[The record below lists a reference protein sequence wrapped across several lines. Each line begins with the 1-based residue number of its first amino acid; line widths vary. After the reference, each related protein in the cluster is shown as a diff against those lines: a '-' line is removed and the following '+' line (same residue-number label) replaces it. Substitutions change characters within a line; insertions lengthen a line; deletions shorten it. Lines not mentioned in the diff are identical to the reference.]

1 MAWSC
6 SENAMNRIPPI
17 NRLAPVLSLLLLLL
31 VPQHG
36 NAAKVFILAGQS
48 NMEGLGLVSGLSPVS
63 QYVYPKVKM
72 YSSVWGLPAF
82 SFYPVLRPGNPDAD
96 SATFGPELGIAQV
109 LTAVYP
115 QDSFIF
121 IKAAWGGTSLNDD
134 WLHGQAYNWF
144 RGIVGSALDSIG
156 TPARDSIAGMIWMQG
171 EQDACFDTMA
181 ARYAANLKTFVVDE
195 IRKDFGLPSLPFV
208 YGKIKN
214 DTIAFGVYGWPYG
227 CTVQMEQFRA
237 QSIIPCVR
245 CTDGSADSNATRWNI
260 LPDDPASVSNF
271 NWRHY
276 DTHGV
281 LVVGKALGT
290 AMVQLLS
297 GDTAIPGCGKP
308 AESGVVTAP
317 LTSAKRSLAVLRPR
331 VGVPVGRRAG
341 SCYVNC
347 RGQKLALFRKN
358 RGAFG
363 CFVRRGEDE
372 RVAP

>member
-1 MAWSC
+1 MDG
-6 SENAMNRIPPI
+6 IPQKSF
-17 NRLAPVLSLLLLLL
+17 VLSAIAIMLLLLL
-31 VPQHG
+31 PNNG
-36 NAAKVFILAGQS
+36 NAAKIFILAGQS

-63 QYVYPKVKM
+63 QYVFPKVKM

-82 SFYPVLRPGNPDAD
+82 SYYPVLRPGNPVPD
-96 SATFGPELGIAQV
+96 STTFGPEIGIAQV
-109 LTAVYP
+109 LTAAYP

-121 IKAAWGGTSLNDD
+121 IKAAWGATSLNDD
-134 WLHGQAYNWF
+134 WLHGQAYTWF
-144 RGIVGSALDSIG
+144 RGIVGLALDSIG
-156 TPARDSIAGMIWMQG
+156 TPARDSIAGMLWMQG

-195 IRKDFGLPSLPFV
+195 IRKDFGLPSMPFV

-214 DTIAFGVYGWPYG
+214 DTVSYGVYGWPYG
-227 CTVQMEQFRA
+227 NMVQMEQYRA
-237 QSIIPCVR
+237 QSMIPCVR

-260 LPDDPASVSNF
+260 LPDDPAYVSSF

-281 LVVGKALGT
+281 FVVGKALGA
-290 AMVQLLS
+290 AMVQLLN
-297 GDTAIPGCGKP
+297 GDTAVPGCGKP

-317 LTSAKRSLAVLRPR
+317 LTSAKRTLAAPHPL
-331 VGVPVGRRAG
+331 VGMPVGGREG

-347 RGQKLALFRKN
+347 KGQKLVLYRKN

-363 CFVRRGEDE
+363 YFARTGGND
-372 RVAP
+372 RVVP